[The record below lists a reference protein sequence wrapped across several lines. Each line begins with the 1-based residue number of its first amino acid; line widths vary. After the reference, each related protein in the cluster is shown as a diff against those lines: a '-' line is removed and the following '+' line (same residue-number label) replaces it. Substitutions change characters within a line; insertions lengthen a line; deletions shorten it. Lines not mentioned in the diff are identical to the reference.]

1 MGKMNDIIK
10 FASYNSASKIDL
22 FISSPYMILVIVI
35 VAILIAAIYR
45 KLRYG

>member
-1 MGKMNDIIK
+1 MNDIIK

-35 VAILIAAIYR
+35 VAIIIAAIYR

>member
-1 MGKMNDIIK
+1 MNDIIK